1 DPTRLSGRLDL
12 DDGTLRPRPP
22 DAPPLVRVLGGTP
35 IRELNDLLR
44 AEGLALRNMGGYDA
58 QTIAG
63 VVSTSTHGSGLR
75 FGPFPDMV
83 RSIDVVV
90 SGGEALR
97 IEPEDGPSDPAF
109 PLDGPWRLLRDDEAF
124 HDANFGNAPLGLTSP
139 V

>member
-44 AEGLALRNMGGYDA
+44 AEGLALPNMGGYDA

-75 FGPFPDMV
+75 FGPFPDLV
-83 RSIDVVV
+83 RSLDVVV
-90 SGGEALR
+90 AGGEALR
-97 IEPEDGPSDPAF
+97 LEPADGPTDPTRFA
-109 PLDGPWRLLRDDEAF
+109 DERLRLVQDDRRFAG
-124 HDANFGNAPLGLTSP
+124 A
-139 V
+139 VC

>member
-1 DPTRLSGRLDL
+1 THLGGLREH
-12 DDGTLRPRPP
+12 DDGTLT
-22 DAPPLVRVLGGTP
+22 DAARSASLARVGAGIHL
-35 IRELNDLLR
+35 RDLNPALER
-44 AEGLALRNMGGYDA
+44 AGQALPNMGGYDA
-58 QTIAG
+58 QTISG

-75 FGPFPDMV
+75 WGPFPDLV
-83 RSIDVVV
+83 RSLDVVV